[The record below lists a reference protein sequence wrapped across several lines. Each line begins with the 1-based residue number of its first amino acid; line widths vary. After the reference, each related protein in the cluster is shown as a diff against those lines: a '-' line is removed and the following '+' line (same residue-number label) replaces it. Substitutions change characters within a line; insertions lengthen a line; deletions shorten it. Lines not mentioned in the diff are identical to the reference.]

1 MKFEKVL
8 VRLIWKTKRARIPI
22 CVSAPEPPC
31 GGAERHLDK
40 EPPAST
46 WTAQSRRPRPTSD
59 AAMRPVEPDF
69 GAPRSMFE
77 RRIYTTRT

>member
-46 WTAQSRRPRPTSD
+46 WTAQT
-59 AAMRPVEPDF
+59 
-69 GAPRSMFE
+69 GH
-77 RRIYTTRT
+77 